1 MQEFFI
7 DFDKLR
13 KGTCGEAAFRTCLGT
28 LNIKLDE
35 KEIQELINRYKV
47 TDGTGMINYA
57 KFLAKLN
64 EVFSDQM
71 NPSET
76 IAKVKAHAV
85 FSDEEKDAMLDAI
98 TQMNNKI
105 KAERILLKPCFMD
118 FDRSQQ
124 LHITQH
130 QFLRVLKQ
138 LSLMPTNQDVFDL
151 IIRKYCDRG
160 TSAEVNYWKFCM
172 DLDKPEDIF
181 PDYVPKNAPKNTHY
195 YVGVPYSIHSPF
207 YESGTNDLDVINN
220 RWMQPR
226 VEISNDPSDIENR
239 LRHVVVMKRVRIEQ
253 FFLDFDKL
261 RKGHVTK
268 SQFSSIL
275 S

>member
-1 MQEFFI
+1 
-7 DFDKLR
+7 
-13 KGTCGEAAFRTCLGT
+13 
-28 LNIKLDE
+28 
-35 KEIQELINRYKV
+35 
-47 TDGTGMINYA
+47 
-57 KFLAKLN
+57 
-64 EVFSDQM
+64 M

-76 IAKVKAHAV
+76 IANVKAQAM

-172 DLDKPEDIF
+172 DLDKPQDIF
-181 PDYVPKNAPKNTHY
+181 PGYVPKNAPKNTHY
-195 YVGVPYSIHSPF
+195 IVGVPYSIASPF
-207 YESGTNDLDVINN
+207 FTNTTNDLDVINN
-220 RWMQPR
+220 RWMHPR
-226 VEISNDPSDIENR
+226 VEIGNDPTDIEDR
-239 LRHVVVMKRVRIEQ
+239 LRHIVVMKRVRIEQ